1 MITFNSLL
9 KTKPAWLCAPAD
21 EEDIVMGGIVRLVRN
36 LPGLPFP
43 GWSTE
48 ETRARSAEQLLPLI
62 HELKGMKTAWSAE
75 MSSLSY
81 EQRMCLLVRKM
92 LSPAMAA
99 RQDGCHLVIPN
110 KQNMLF
116 MVNEEEHLVIHA
128 YDEGAQFERTFRK
141 LAPVVKELEQRIT
154 FARTRQHGYLTS
166 IPTEAGSGIQLY
178 AMMHLP
184 ALTMSNM
191 MSQVTKGLEA
201 LKLCLSPGFSD
212 GEDDTGNCYILF
224 TRPTQDD
231 WRAQAAHFT
240 DIISRLAD
248 RERQARKKLLM
259 APGMYLMDA
268 ISRSFGVVRTAMRMS
283 LREIRNT
290 LSMIR
295 LGVSLDLIQEEGL
308 DKKALLEKLHK
319 LHLDAATLTAQTEPN
334 SDELPVRR
342 AKLINKALSKITFS
356 HPPLNP

>member
-1 MITFNSLL
+1 
-9 KTKPAWLCAPAD
+9 
-21 EEDIVMGGIVRLVRN
+21 MGGIVRLVRN

-43 GWSTE
+43 GWSTAE
-48 ETRARSAEQLLPLI
+48 SRAQAAEQLLPLI
-62 HELKGMKTAWSAE
+62 HELKGMKTAWSTE
-75 MSSLSY
+75 MSALSY
-81 EQRMCLLVRKM
+81 EQRMCLMVRKM

-128 YDEGAQFERTFRK
+128 YDEGAQFERVFRK
-141 LAPVVKELEQRIT
+141 LAPVAKELEQRVS

-166 IPTEAGSGIQLY
+166 IPSEAGAGIQMY
-178 AMMHLP
+178 AMVHLP

-224 TRPTQDD
+224 TRPSQQD
-231 WRAQAAHFT
+231 WHAQATLFT
-240 DIISRLAD
+240 DIIARLAD

-268 ISRSFGVVRTAMRMS
+268 ISRSFGVVRMAMRLS

-295 LGVSLDLIQEEGL
+295 LGVSLGFIRQEEL
-308 DKKALLEKLHK
+308 DKKGLLESLHK
-319 LHLDAATLTAQTEPN
+319 LHLDAATLTAKTEPN
-334 SDELPVRR
+334 PDELPVQR
-342 AKLINKALSKITFS
+342 AKLIKKALSKITFTY
-356 HPPLNP
+356 PA